1 MLDAYQRGGARPNIS
16 EMYSPIVD
24 LTPMITKRVMD
35 TIDKGTWVVSDKI
48 EFRYHKTIVAV
59 SDNGAAMNVP
69 FYPLDKTL
77 TQEEIEEINLHVLG
91 YVPFEN
97 TVIQTYTTL
106 MVNEILRAITRVLD
120 EGVRKIVVHFC
131 PADTPEYANT
141 VAYPLY
147 GFIANGVLQMETS
160 FLIEEI
166 KNDFSL
172 DIDQGGW

>member
-1 MLDAYQRGGARPNIS
+1 MLDPYERGGERPNIS

-24 LTPMITKRVMD
+24 LTPMINKRVVD
-35 TIDKGTWVVSDKI
+35 TLQKGTSVVSDKVD
-48 EFRYHKTIVAV
+48 FYYHDSTIVL
-59 SDNGAAMNVP
+59 SNHGLAMNVP

-77 TQEEIEEINLHVLG
+77 TQEEIEEINLHVMG

-106 MVNEILRAITRVLD
+106 MVNEILRAITRTLD
-120 EGVRKIVVHFC
+120 EGARKIIVHFC
-131 PADTPEYANT
+131 PADTVEYART

-147 GFIANGVLQMETS
+147 GFIVDGKLQMETS

-166 KNDFSL
+166 KTDFSVDL
-172 DIDQGGW
+172 DQ